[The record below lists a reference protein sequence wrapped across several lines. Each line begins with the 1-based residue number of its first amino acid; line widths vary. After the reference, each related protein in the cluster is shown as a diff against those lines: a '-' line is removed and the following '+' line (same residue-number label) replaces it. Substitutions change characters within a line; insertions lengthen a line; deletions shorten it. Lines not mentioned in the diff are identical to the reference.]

1 MIFKTTVDSPGG
13 TLRLFASDAGLCA
26 VLWPQSDYK
35 LKRAVDPVDSADH
48 PVLVRAVRQL
58 GEYFASGR
66 REFDVPLDPVGTP
79 FQLRAWAQL
88 REIPYGTT
96 LTYGEQAAA
105 IGRPTAA
112 RAVGGANGRNPLS
125 ILVPC
130 HRVIGADGSLTGFG
144 GGLETKRFL
153 LALEAQHTRLNA
165 GSENAV
171 TRHENAEEASLSVAE
186 PSKNKRPLR
195 AARTTRHNI

>member
-1 MIFKTTVDSPGG
+1 MIFKTTVESPGG
-13 TLRLFASDAGLCA
+13 TLRVFASEEGLRA
-26 VLWPQSDYK
+26 VLWPRSDYK
-35 LKRAVDPVDSADH
+35 LKLAVDPVDCVDH

-58 GEYFASGR
+58 GEYFAGGR
-66 REFDVPLDPVGTP
+66 RVFDVPLDPVGTP

-105 IGRPTAA
+105 MGRPTAA
-112 RAVGGANGRNPLS
+112 RAVGAANGRNPLS
-125 ILVPC
+125 IFVPC

-153 LALEAQHTRLNA
+153 LALEAQHA
-165 GSENAV
+165 GPSAEPENAV
-171 TRHENAEEASLSVAE
+171 TTPGLHLG
-186 PSKNKRPLR
+186 
-195 AARTTRHNI
+195 